1 MRTFTEATLAG
12 RGLERF
18 GSDVVP
24 FYGSSRPRLFEI
36 ERRCMDRDGLVEALL
51 DLELPRGRVLD
62 LGAGDGY
69 AAEQLNGAGRTVIA
83 LEPDPGMV
91 SQERGLIWASGV
103 VQDIPFHD
111 DTFDGAYSTW
121 AFFLSGMD
129 VSVLE
134 TGLDEVS
141 RVVVPGGPM
150 VFVDNAGD
158 DEFSALSPRA
168 ISGVSSW
175 WTDRGF
181 EMRVLESSFRF
192 DSVDEARE
200 LLAFY
205 FGNEVAAGVRST
217 EIGFNVAAYI
227 GRAGKAG
234 R

>member
-1 MRTFTEATLAG
+1 MAG
-12 RGLERF
+12 IRLEKF

-51 DLELPRGRVLD
+51 DAELPRGRVLD
-62 LGAGDGY
+62 VGAGDGHT
-69 AAEQLNGAGRTVIA
+69 ASELNGSGRTVIA

-91 SQERGLIWASGV
+91 SRERGLICASGV
-103 VQDIPFHD
+103 AQDIPFHD

-129 VSVLE
+129 ASVLDA
-134 TGLDEVS
+134 GLDEVS

-168 ISGVSSW
+168 ISGASSW

-205 FGNEVAAGVRST
+205 FGDDVSASVRST
-217 EIGFNVAAYI
+217 EIGFNIAAYI
-227 GRAGKAG
+227 GRAGEAG